1 MEMKRGEGPR
11 ALWIQEMLPGA
22 WVGKFVLLASTFT
35 HQAGLSWADLACSL
49 DQVPPLA
56 NKER

>member
-1 MEMKRGEGPR
+1 MKRGEGPR